1 MELVLRH
8 LKPTY
13 MEEAELHPSDI
24 YLSDEVVF
32 APAKRYLIRA
42 QSGRGKTSLLSFI
55 YGERDSYQGT
65 ITYDGVA
72 CPKDLFS
79 YRSNKLSYLFQDL
92 RLFPWLTAK
101 ENIQLKNR
109 LTNYFS
115 SQQISELL
123 ERVGLAHKVD
133 TPLAALS
140 LGQRQRVAIARALI
154 ADAPLLLA
162 DEPTG
167 QLDSKTTNEVMQIFK
182 EINQRGTTIVIVTH
196 EEDIAAQTQ
205 RIIRIV
211 DGLIQ

>member
-24 YLSDEVVF
+24 YLREEVVF

-55 YGERDSYQGT
+55 YGDRDTYEGT

-72 CPKDLFS
+72 RPKDLFS

-92 RLFPWLTAK
+92 RLFPSLTAK

-109 LTNYFS
+109 LTGYFS
-115 SQQISELL
+115 SEQVSQLL

-140 LGQRQRVAIARALI
+140 LGQRQRVAFLRAL
-154 ADAPLLLA
+154 AQPFEVLLL
-162 DEPTG
+162 DEPFSHLDEANTHLLCKLLQEECSQRDATLLMTSLEVNDLLNYDQVL
-167 QLDSKTTNEVMQIFK
+167 QL
-182 EINQRGTTIVIVTH
+182 
-196 EEDIAAQTQ
+196 
-205 RIIRIV
+205 
-211 DGLIQ
+211 

>member
-24 YLSDEVVF
+24 YLREEVFF

-55 YGERDSYQGT
+55 YGDRDTYEGT

-72 CPKDLFS
+72 RPKDFFS

-92 RLFPWLTAK
+92 RLFPSLTAK

-109 LTNYFS
+109 LTGYFS
-115 SQQISELL
+115 SEQVSQLL

-140 LGQRQRVAIARALI
+140 LGQRQRVAFLRAL
-154 ADAPLLLA
+154 AQPFEVLLL
-162 DEPTG
+162 DEPFSH
-167 QLDSKTTNEVMQIFK
+167 LDEVNTHLLCELLQ
-182 EINQRGTTIVIVTH
+182 EECSQRGATLLMTSLEVNDLLNYDQVL
-196 EEDIAAQTQ
+196 Q
-205 RIIRIV
+205 
-211 DGLIQ
+211 L